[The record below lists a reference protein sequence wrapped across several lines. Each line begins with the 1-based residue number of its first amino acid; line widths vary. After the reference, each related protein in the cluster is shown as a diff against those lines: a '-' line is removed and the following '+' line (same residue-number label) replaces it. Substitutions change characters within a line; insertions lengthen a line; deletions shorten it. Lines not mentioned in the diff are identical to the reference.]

1 VTILPLITGEII
13 SRLYFDFLETA
24 ENKRRWNIF
33 NDIPWDE
40 LEVLAPTETN
50 AQCIEIFCSEELYF
64 PDYSSR
70 GLDLVRSR
78 FGMTWFHTR
87 WAFEESQHGLAFREY
102 LTRSGL
108 RSEAQCAALE
118 TNVLTSPWVL
128 PFATARQME
137 CYGALQESATYTAYR
152 MQKDRARDAGDK
164 VLEAIFFYVARDEA
178 AHGGFYRALVELELA
193 QDREGTIADLA
204 YVLTNF
210 KMPGDGL
217 IPNYRERLNTSGAGI
232 SPRTFLERVIR
243 PFLTTLAVGREEL
256 RHQRKSTR
264 HHSQA
269 APTDSLDKNGYR

>member
-1 VTILPLITGEII
+1 MALISRESI

-24 ENKRRWNIF
+24 EAKRRWNIS
-33 NDIPWDE
+33 NDIPWDQ
-40 LEVLAPTETN
+40 LAVLAPAEAN
-50 AQCIEIFCSEELYF
+50 ARCIEIFCSEELYF

-70 GLDLVRSR
+70 GLDLMRHR

-87 WAFEESQHGLAFREY
+87 WAFEESQHSLAFREY
-102 LTRSGL
+102 LTRSRL
-108 RSEAQCAALE
+108 RSEGQCEVLE
-118 TNVLTSPWVL
+118 ANVLSSPWVL
-128 PFATARQME
+128 PFVTARQME

-152 MQKDRARDAGDK
+152 MQKDRAREAGDK

-193 QDREGTIADLA
+193 QDREGTIADIA
-204 YVLTNF
+204 HVLTHF

-243 PFLTTLAVGREEL
+243 PLLTTLAVGREEL
-256 RHQRKSTR
+256 KLEMKKHRTV
-264 HHSQA
+264 A
-269 APTDSLDKNGYR
+269 ASDGDRPN